1 MISSKILKKEIKI
14 GKVIREDDEY
24 KVLDMDK
31 DGNVISVKSLEDLLE
46 DFVDL
51 EGVNIKLEHTQEIT
65 DNTMEAKQIV
75 DQCINDIENLK
86 DSVSKLH
93 D

>member
-24 KVLDMDK
+24 QELDMDK

-51 EGVNIKLEHTQEIT
+51 EGTNIKIEYI
-65 DNTMEAKQIV
+65 DKV
-75 DQCINDIENLK
+75 DR
-86 DSVSKLH
+86 
-93 D
+93 

>member
-31 DGNVISVKSLEDLLE
+31 DGNVISVKSLEDLFE
-46 DFVDL
+46 NFVEL
-51 EGVNIKLEHTQEIT
+51 EGVSIKVEY
-65 DNTMEAKQIV
+65 
-75 DQCINDIENLK
+75 INKIDR
-86 DSVSKLH
+86 
-93 D
+93 

>member
-14 GKVIREDDEY
+14 GKVIKEDDEY

-51 EGVNIKLEHTQEIT
+51 EGVNIKVEFV
-65 DNTMEAKQIV
+65 NKV
-75 DQCINDIENLK
+75 DR
-86 DSVSKLH
+86 
-93 D
+93 

>member
-51 EGVNIKLEHTQEIT
+51 EGVNIKVEFI
-65 DNTMEAKQIV
+65 NKVFKQI
-75 DQCINDIENLK
+75 L
-86 DSVSKLH
+86 
-93 D
+93 

>member
-1 MISSKILKKEIKI
+1 MIRSKILKKEIKI

-24 KVLDMDK
+24 KVPDMDK

-51 EGVNIKLEHTQEIT
+51 EGVNIKVEY
-65 DNTMEAKQIV
+65 
-75 DQCINDIENLK
+75 INKIDR
-86 DSVSKLH
+86 
-93 D
+93 

>member
-31 DGNVISVKSLEDLLE
+31 DGNVI
-46 DFVDL
+46 
-51 EGVNIKLEHTQEIT
+51 EGYPDKNNHNIDAVRYATESIWKRRG
-65 DNTMEAKQIV
+65 K
-75 DQCINDIENLK
+75 
-86 DSVSKLH
+86 
-93 D
+93 

>member
-14 GKVIREDDEY
+14 GKVIKEDDEY

-51 EGVNIKLEHTQEIT
+51 EGVKIKVEFS
-65 DNTMEAKQIV
+65 NKV
-75 DQCINDIENLK
+75 DR
-86 DSVSKLH
+86 
-93 D
+93 

>member
-31 DGNVISVKSLEDLLE
+31 DGNGISGKSLEDVRE
-46 DFVDL
+46 EFGGL
-51 EGVNIKLEHTQEIT
+51 EGRNIK
-65 DNTMEAKQIV
+65 
-75 DQCINDIENLK
+75 IE
-86 DSVSKLH
+86 
-93 D
+93 

>member
-14 GKVIREDDEY
+14 GKVIKEDDEY

-51 EGVNIKLEHTQEIT
+51 EGVSIKVEY
-65 DNTMEAKQIV
+65 
-75 DQCINDIENLK
+75 INKIDR
-86 DSVSKLH
+86 
-93 D
+93 

>member
-31 DGNVISVKSLEDLLE
+31 YGNVISVKSLEDLLE

-51 EGVNIKLEHTQEIT
+51 EGVSIKVEY
-65 DNTMEAKQIV
+65 
-75 DQCINDIENLK
+75 INKIDR
-86 DSVSKLH
+86 
-93 D
+93 

>member
-1 MISSKILKKEIKI
+1 MRGLNLISSKILKKEIKI

-51 EGVNIKLEHTQEIT
+51 EGVNIKI
-65 DNTMEAKQIV
+65 DR
-75 DQCINDIENLK
+75 
-86 DSVSKLH
+86 
-93 D
+93 

>member
-1 MISSKILKKEIKI
+1 MISSKILKKEINI
-14 GKVIREDDEY
+14 GKEIKDDDKY

-51 EGVNIKLEHTQEIT
+51 EGVNIKIEYI
-65 DNTMEAKQIV
+65 DKV
-75 DQCINDIENLK
+75 DR
-86 DSVSKLH
+86 
-93 D
+93 

>member
-31 DGNVISVKSLEDLLE
+31 DGNVISVKALEDLLE
-46 DFVDL
+46 DFLEL
-51 EGVNIKLEHTQEIT
+51 EGVSIKVEY
-65 DNTMEAKQIV
+65 
-75 DQCINDIENLK
+75 INKIDR
-86 DSVSKLH
+86 
-93 D
+93 

>member
-14 GKVIREDDEY
+14 GKVIKENDEY

-31 DGNVISVKSLEDLLE
+31 DGNVISVKSLEDLFE

-51 EGVNIKLEHTQEIT
+51 EGTNIK
-65 DNTMEAKQIV
+65 
-75 DQCINDIENLK
+75 IEYMIAGF
-86 DSVSKLH
+86 V
-93 D
+93 

>member
-14 GKVIREDDEY
+14 GKVIREDDKY

-46 DFVDL
+46 DFVEL
-51 EGVNIKLEHTQEIT
+51 EGINIKI
-65 DNTMEAKQIV
+65 DR
-75 DQCINDIENLK
+75 
-86 DSVSKLH
+86 
-93 D
+93 

>member
-1 MISSKILKKEIKI
+1 MIGNCITKCIHCISTPDTALLIRRWDYDKFKNIKEIKI

-51 EGVNIKLEHTQEIT
+51 EGTNIKIEYI
-65 DNTMEAKQIV
+65 DKV
-75 DQCINDIENLK
+75 DR
-86 DSVSKLH
+86 
-93 D
+93 

>member
-24 KVLDMDK
+24 KVFDMDK

-51 EGVNIKLEHTQEIT
+51 EGTNIKLEYI
-65 DNTMEAKQIV
+65 DKV
-75 DQCINDIENLK
+75 DR
-86 DSVSKLH
+86 
-93 D
+93 

>member
-24 KVLDMDK
+24 KVRDMDK

-51 EGVNIKLEHTQEIT
+51 EGVSIKVEFI
-65 DNTMEAKQIV
+65 NKV
-75 DQCINDIENLK
+75 DR
-86 DSVSKLH
+86 
-93 D
+93 

>member
-1 MISSKILKKEIKI
+1 MISSKILKKEIII

-31 DGNVISVKSLEDLLE
+31 DGNVISVKSLDDLLE

-51 EGVNIKLEHTQEIT
+51 EGVNIKVEFI
-65 DNTMEAKQIV
+65 NKV
-75 DQCINDIENLK
+75 DR
-86 DSVSKLH
+86 
-93 D
+93 

>member
-31 DGNVISVKSLEDLLE
+31 DGNVISVKSLEDLFE
-46 DFVDL
+46 DL
-51 EGVNIKLEHTQEIT
+51 LNWKEL
-65 DNTMEAKQIV
+65 A
-75 DQCINDIENLK
+75 
-86 DSVSKLH
+86 
-93 D
+93 